1 MRAETSTTNTGLPS
15 RVGARARCGG
25 RFVAY
30 SLVKLTTNDYEA
42 NGLRKGEVGTV
53 VDVLAHPRAGY
64 TVEFHNISPDN
75 ADKVRTF
82 EGYELELV
90 KDAFAK

>member
-15 RVGARARCGG
+15 RVGARARRGG

-53 VDVLAHPRAGY
+53 VDVLTHPRAGY